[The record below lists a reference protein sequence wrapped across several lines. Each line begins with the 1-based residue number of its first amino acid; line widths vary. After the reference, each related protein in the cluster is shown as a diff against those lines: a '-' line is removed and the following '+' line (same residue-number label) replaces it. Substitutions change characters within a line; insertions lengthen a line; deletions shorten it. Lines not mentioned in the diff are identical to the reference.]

1 MEEIIFNSELFKNLV
16 AQSQD
21 LLKYTNN
28 LKGKLSLANKK
39 ILEIEKARAEELEEI
54 FTRFNEEKNKLKHE
68 LEKAQNG
75 MQGKGKDEG
84 SDLINIS
91 EFTGPFIKTV
101 DEANELNVS
110 LKNEVDKHLF
120 NFFNVLLNRM
130 FI

>member
-28 LKGKLSLANKK
+28 LKGKLNLANKK
-39 ILEIEKARAEELEEI
+39 IVEIEKARAEELEEI
-54 FTRFNEEKNKLKHE
+54 FIRFNEEKHKLKHE

-75 MQGKGKDEG
+75 IQGKMKDEN

-110 LKNEVDKHLF
+110 LKNEVH
-120 NFFNVLLNRM
+120 
-130 FI
+130 

>member
-54 FTRFNEEKNKLKHE
+54 FTRFNE
-68 LEKAQNG
+68 
-75 MQGKGKDEG
+75 
-84 SDLINIS
+84 
-91 EFTGPFIKTV
+91 
-101 DEANELNVS
+101 
-110 LKNEVDKHLF
+110 
-120 NFFNVLLNRM
+120 
-130 FI
+130 